1 MDTAQARRWCRQ
13 QKYDQAAAMYARQI
27 AAMDAWGPWDYYYYA
42 YSLSKLREYAEG
54 REISRRCII
63 AFPGFTQIRD
73 VYGWCLYHLY
83 VRPFIPG
90 QSDEDDFRRAVE
102 AIVKY
107 TEQTAQSPY
116 ERAVWKMIDVLRRQ
130 KKATA
135 EEIDSWLT
143 LLNPNRLSLQPQE
156 YVKDGEWLSGAS
168 YRERWYALKSG
179 VLVKKGE
186 YDACIAVCEE
196 GLRIFT
202 DFHYDNDIWFKYRI
216 ALCRLRLGDVD
227 GAEREFSALLQ
238 YKQHWIIYRGLF
250 YAGQAQKSLRKMK
263 QYGAAALL
271 LPGDMADK
279 VQFLAEFADSLAGQ
293 EDLRTER
300 ARHYALAL
308 RIRQEKGWFVP
319 EALRRQAATYE
330 GQIPRKAEL
339 LRSLQAFWI
348 RCRHDGEEEKQGFIS
363 AVLPGGRAGF
373 IKEYGGPSYYFKR
386 DALLGLDAEA
396 GTYVTFF
403 VEVGQ
408 DRFGGK
414 ASRWAVDIRKKESL
428 F

>member
-1 MDTAQARRWCRQ
+1 MDTAQARQWCRQ

-135 EEIDSWLT
+135 EEIDSWMT

-227 GAEREFSALLQ
+227 GAEREFSALLR
-238 YKQHWIIYRGLF
+238 ISSIGL
-250 YAGQAQKSLRKMK
+250 YIAGCFTQ
-263 QYGAAALL
+263 G
-271 LPGDMADK
+271 
-279 VQFLAEFADSLAGQ
+279 
-293 EDLRTER
+293 
-300 ARHYALAL
+300 
-308 RIRQEKGWFVP
+308 
-319 EALRRQAATYE
+319 RR
-330 GQIPRKAEL
+330 RKA
-339 LRSLQAFWI
+339 
-348 RCRHDGEEEKQGFIS
+348 C
-363 AVLPGGRAGF
+363 GR
-373 IKEYGGPSYYFKR
+373 
-386 DALLGLDAEA
+386 
-396 GTYVTFF
+396 
-403 VEVGQ
+403 
-408 DRFGGK
+408 
-414 ASRWAVDIRKKESL
+414 
-428 F
+428 